1 MVVWLSAGD
10 EQGECMYQ
18 NAPLTVPYLHRHTPT
33 LALQYSLPY
42 DNATLPLPPMPR
54 PQYVINMGMT
64 GSYQF
69 HDVFGLDPELLA
81 MIPQPVLAVLLL
93 FPITDNVS
101 EPQASFSMLP
111 TFCNKRWSLW
121 TPDVLYAVCCLRHS
135 VLLSHAD
142 LV

>member
-1 MVVWLSAGD
+1 
-10 EQGECMYQ
+10 MYQ
-18 NAPLTVPYLHRHTPT
+18 NAQFTVPYLHRHTPT

-42 DNATLPLPPMPR
+42 HDATPPLPPMPR

-101 EPQASFSMLP
+101 EPQASFSVLP
-111 TFCNKRWSLW
+111 CHL
-121 TPDVLYAVCCLRHS
+121 
-135 VLLSHAD
+135 
-142 LV
+142 